1 MPNHDHEHNDVN
13 ETAPVDESSM
23 DALLDAA
30 FERDAAPTSHLR
42 PGVQLGRYELV
53 EVIAQGGMG
62 QVWRA
67 RDPGLERDV
76 ALKVVLPERV
86 NARALEFFTREARA
100 GGKLSHP
107 YVVATYAFGTDQGV
121 SWIAQELAPG
131 GRNVRDLLEEARRS
145 DHEPRDYYRLVAKLV
160 AEIAEGL
167 QAIHEAGVIHRD
179 LKPANVLLTADGS
192 PKITDFGLAKV
203 ASEAAL
209 SVTGD
214 FAGTWAYMSPE
225 QVMAKRMG
233 LDHRTDVF
241 SLGVLMYEL
250 LTQRRP
256 FDGDTTAQLAQQIVY
271 EDPPPVSLVRSQCP
285 KDLAVVCQH
294 AMQKRRQDRF
304 GSAAALAE
312 DLRRYIAGEP
322 IRTRPP
328 GVLRRARHW
337 VRRNPAKSTG
347 LAVSAAAMT
356 IVSWLALENAQ
367 LAENERNQAI
377 AARAS
382 EQAAKAALARSEEL
396 ARENAPLARPERDQ
410 ATAARESE
418 ASAQA
423 ALARSEELLGE
434 RDAALEAEQRRA
446 AELEQ
451 VVQFEERQLQDV
463 NPKRMG
469 QLLRAEIVER
479 LDEADTTTAAALD
492 RVDFTGVA
500 LESLDSSF
508 FAPALRVLDE
518 QFGDQPVLQ
527 ARLLQATARRMLG
540 AGLREAAATPQRRAL
555 ELRTELLGERHPDTL
570 ESTINMGRLERLRG
584 DLQAAAASY
593 RRALTAARENL
604 GDQDRIT
611 LRAGMELA
619 DCVLALGQVQ
629 EAETLG
635 REALA
640 GYEQL
645 LGKEHV
651 NTMLAGRLVGNALL
665 RQGRLE
671 EAAIVARENLE
682 LARAQPSRGSGHLA
696 NYAEAYGQVL
706 MESGRYREA
715 VALSRDLLQTF
726 RQELGDEH
734 QRTLAAL
741 NSVATAMRAAGDAD
755 GACELYE
762 RGLKTALRALGPT
775 HPYTCT
781 IREGLGAVLRDLGRY
796 DEAEPLLREALA
808 IARQTRE
815 PGEPALQSAIS
826 ALAVLLKQHDELDEA
841 EALYREVLG
850 IRRETLGEQ
859 HPATLISLGNLGGL
873 LRAKG
878 SPEAEGVTRAAYDGM
893 KRLRGP
899 GHPYTLVYEGN
910 LAFFL
915 IQAERGAEALEVL
928 DGHLGRARTAFG
940 DAHDQTVGAVVL
952 AARAHALVGDSAAA
966 RRVVEGYLAET
977 GLPAG
982 SPIVARLRAQLD
994 KLTK

>member
-1 MPNHDHEHNDVN
+1 MSDHDNKHSEVN
-13 ETAPVDESSM
+13 ETAPIDESSM

-30 FERDAAPTSHLR
+30 FERDAAPTSQLR

-62 QVWRA
+62 QVWLA

-145 DHEPRDYYRLVAKLV
+145 DHEPRDYYRRVAKLV

-167 QAIHEAGVIHRD
+167 QAIHDAGVIHRD

-192 PKITDFGLAKV
+192 PKITDFGLARV
-203 ASEAAL
+203 ESEAAL

-322 IRTRPP
+322 IHTRPP
-328 GVLRRARHW
+328 GVFRRARHW

-396 ARENAPLARPERDQ
+396 
-410 ATAARESE
+410 
-418 ASAQA
+418 
-423 ALARSEELLGE
+423 LGE
-434 RDAALEAEQRRA
+434 RDAALQAEQRRA
-446 AELEQ
+446 AEIEQ

-463 NPKRMG
+463 NPRRMG
-469 QLLRAEIVER
+469 QLLRAEIVGR
-479 LDEADTTTAAALD
+479 LDEADTTTASALD

-508 FAPALRVLDE
+508 FGPALRVLDE

-540 AGLREAAATPQRRAL
+540 AGLSEAAATPQRRAL
-555 ELRTELLGERHPDTL
+555 ELRTELLGARHPDTL
-570 ESTINMGRLERLRG
+570 ESTINTGRLERLRG

-593 RRALTAARENL
+593 RRALTAARETL

-611 LRAGMELA
+611 LRAVMELA
-619 DCVLALGQVQ
+619 DCLLALGQAQ

-651 NTMLAGRLVGNALL
+651 NTMLAGRLVGKALL
-665 RQGRLE
+665 RQGKLE
-671 EAAIVARENLE
+671 QAAAVARKNLE
-682 LARAQPSRGSGHLA
+682 LARAQPSRGSGHVA

-726 RQELGDEH
+726 REELGDEH

-741 NSVATAMRAAGDAD
+741 NSVATAMRAAGDAE
-755 GACELYE
+755 GACELFE
-762 RGLKTALRALGPT
+762 RGLETALRALGPT

-808 IARQTRE
+808 IARQTRK
-815 PGEPALQSAIS
+815 PGEHALQTAIS
-826 ALAVLLKQHDELDEA
+826 ALAVLLKQHGDVDEA
-841 EALYREVLG
+841 EALYREVLE

-878 SPEAEGVTRAAYDGM
+878 SPEAERVTRAAYDGM

-899 GHPYTLVYEGN
+899 GHPYTLIYEGN

-915 IQAERGAEALEVL
+915 IEAERGAEALEVL

-940 DAHDQTVGAVVL
+940 DAHDQTVGAVIL
-952 AARAHALVGDSAAA
+952 AARAHALEGDSAAA

-977 GLPAG
+977 GLPPG